1 MYLLD
6 TNVILELLLNQEQAD
21 VVEQLLQSV
30 SPERLFFSEC
40 SLYSPGIALVHRK
53 LYDMFVRAV
62 DDLLVTGGAR
72 LMRLTASDMQDV
84 VQTGRQFNLDF
95 DDAYQYAVAQRYD
108 LTIVSFDK
116 DFDRTQRGRKTPVE
130 IMAELTS

>member
-40 SLYSPGIALVHRK
+40 SLYSPGIVLVHRK
-53 LYDMFVRAV
+53 LYDVFVRAV
-62 DDLLVTGGAR
+62 DDLLVTGSAR